1 MFLKK
6 LWANMDTVNLRVKL
20 VSKLKPQQTNE
31 IFVLVSESRL
41 LTVYAQLKFQGFLI
55 ILPREFFGLMIIF
68 LRIFFL
74 FRSGAAN
81 TARRRLC
88 ARWIMAFIALE
99 NSGATIKSALSKY
112 NESRG
117 TLQLKK
123 ILTQYVRD
131 KHEIAKV
138 F

>member
-41 LTVYAQLKFQGFLI
+41 LTVYAQLKFKVFLI

-68 LRIFFL
+68 LRIFL
-74 FRSGAAN
+74 PIQIW
-81 TARRRLC
+81 C
-88 ARWIMAFIALE
+88 
-99 NSGATIKSALSKY
+99 SKY
-112 NESRG
+112 RPETAMRQVDYGVHSPGKFRCNY
-117 TLQLKK
+117 KK
-123 ILTQYVRD
+123 RI
-131 KHEIAKV
+131 K
-138 F
+138 